1 MKKIVLLCSVLMIL
15 VSSQN
20 ICYSQNNLGKPP
32 LDGVYNK
39 SNFTEREPIPY
50 TSLREADVM
59 WSKRIWRVIDMRQKI
74 NLPFYYPTNEQK
86 GRQSLM
92 QIIYNA
98 INENRITA
106 YSGVDE
112 EFQTRMTATE
122 LSRTLNQEDTVRL
135 TRNYE
140 PYEEYDT
147 VISQPF
153 NTADVYLIRVKED
166 WFFDKQRSVMD
177 VRIIG
182 LCPVKEEYD
191 ENGEPK
197 GYRVLFWV
205 YFPECRKLFAN
216 NEVYNRWNDAERRT
230 YEDVFF
236 KRMFGSYIYKESN
249 VYDRKILQFAK
260 GMDGLLE
267 AERIK
272 QELFEKEHDLWEY

>member
-1 MKKIVLLCSVLMIL
+1 
-15 VSSQN
+15 
-20 ICYSQNNLGKPP
+20 
-32 LDGVYNK
+32 
-39 SNFTEREPIPY
+39 
-50 TSLREADVM
+50 M

-92 QIIYNA
+92 QILYNG
-98 INENRITA
+98 IKENRITA
-106 YSGVDE
+106 YSGADE
-112 EFQTRMTATE
+112 EFLTRMTPAE
-122 LSRTLNQEDTVRL
+122 LSNSLNKVDTLRL
-135 TRNYE
+135 QRNYE

-147 VISQPF
+147 VIYQSF
-153 NTADVYLIRVKED
+153 NPGDVYLVRVKED

-177 VRIIG
+177 VRILG
-182 LCPVKEEYD
+182 LCPVKEEFD

>member
-1 MKKIVLLCSVLMIL
+1 
-15 VSSQN
+15 
-20 ICYSQNNLGKPP
+20 
-32 LDGVYNK
+32 
-39 SNFTEREPIPY
+39 
-50 TSLREADVM
+50 
-59 WSKRIWRVIDMRQKI
+59 
-74 NLPFYYPTNEQK
+74 
-86 GRQSLM
+86 
-92 QIIYNA
+92 
-98 INENRITA
+98 
-106 YSGVDE
+106 
-112 EFQTRMTATE
+112 
-122 LSRTLNQEDTVRL
+122 
-135 TRNYE
+135 
-140 PYEEYDT
+140 
-147 VISQPF
+147 
-153 NTADVYLIRVKED
+153 
-166 WFFDKQRSVMD
+166 MD